1 MTLSENTKK
10 LQDFIK
16 STPNPED
23 IPSEELHS
31 LYQLFIDTIVDH
43 NHLYYIDAKPI
54 ISDVEYDELF
64 SYLKLIEEYYPS
76 IISSYSPTQAL
87 IGQLSDGFQKANH
100 KTPLLSLENSYNEE
114 DIRDWG
120 QRFSKIAEKQ

>member
-10 LQDFIK
+10 LQDFMK
-16 STPNPED
+16 ATPNPEN
-23 IPSEELHS
+23 IPEEELHS

-64 SYLKLIEEYYPS
+64 SYLKAIEEYYPS
-76 IISSYSPTQAL
+76 IIS
-87 IGQLSDGFQKANH
+87 
-100 KTPLLSLENSYNEE
+100 
-114 DIRDWG
+114 
-120 QRFSKIAEKQ
+120 